1 MLRLIDPLALEQSNA
16 GSDIDHCIP
25 MAQRRTILS
34 VNAATCRWPIGD
46 PQSESFYLCGA
57 AKNGDNPYCERHA
70 QLSVR
75 SATPKRI
82 WI

>member
-1 MLRLIDPLALEQSNA
+1 MLRHSEPLAIDQSNA

-46 PQSESFYLCGA
+46 PQSDGFYLCGA
-57 AKNGDNPYCERHA
+57 AKNAGNPYCERHA
-70 QLSVR
+70 HIAVR
-75 SATPKRI
+75 SNAPIRK